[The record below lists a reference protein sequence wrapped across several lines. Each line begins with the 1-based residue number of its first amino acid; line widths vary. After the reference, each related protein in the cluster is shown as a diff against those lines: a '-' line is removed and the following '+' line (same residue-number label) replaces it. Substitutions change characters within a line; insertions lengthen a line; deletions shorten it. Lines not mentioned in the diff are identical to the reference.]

1 MAADRGQDG
10 QLSLLVCR
18 VGSRLC
24 GLPLAHVVETMR
36 PLPIEPLAHLPSF
49 VDGLSL
55 IRGRPIPVL
64 DARRLLGADGEPGVR
79 TRFVTLELAQGSAA
93 LAVDAVLGVRSVD
106 VAELAQLPG
115 LLRDAQN
122 DLVAALGTLDHEL
135 LVVLERSRL
144 LPEAVWVALAAETK
158 KKPA

>member
-1 MAADRGQDG
+1 M
-10 QLSLLVCR
+10 LICR

-36 PLPIEPLAHLPSF
+36 PLPVEPLAHLPRF
-49 VDGLSL
+49 IDGVSI
-55 IRGRPIPVL
+55 IRGRPVPVL
-64 DARRLLGADGEPGVR
+64 DARRLLGEDGEAGAR
-79 TRFVTLELAQGSAA
+79 TRFVTLELAERSAA
-93 LAVDAVLGVRSVD
+93 LSVDAVLGVRDID
-106 VAELAQLPG
+106 VAELEQLPA

-144 LPEAVWVALAAETK
+144 LPEAVWAVIEAGVPPT
-158 KKPA
+158 

>member
-1 MAADRGQDG
+1 MATDRGPG
-10 QLSLLVCR
+10 EQLSLLICR

-49 VDGLSL
+49 VDGVSV
-55 IRGRPIPVL
+55 IRGRPTPVI
-64 DARRLLGADGEPGVR
+64 DARRLLGADAQPGAR
-79 TRFVTLELAQGSAA
+79 TRFVTLELGQRSAA
-93 LAVDAVLGVRSVD
+93 LAVDAVLGVRDVD
-106 VAELAQLPG
+106 VHHLAQLPL

-122 DLVAALGTLDHEL
+122 DLVAALGTLDREL

-144 LPEAVWVALAAETK
+144 LPEAVWSAIAQAS
-158 KKPA
+158 PS